1 MVRGIASCSAT
12 LLGSNR
18 GSVMSTVW
26 PDPRSEMQA
35 LTLRAITARLLVEID
50 PNTLN
55 ELIKQLTSIVEAQ
68 LRTRPPN

>member
-1 MVRGIASCSAT
+1 
-12 LLGSNR
+12 
-18 GSVMSTVW
+18 
-26 PDPRSEMQA
+26 MQA